1 MGSKSDNIEIMMNDE
16 VDELIEEP
24 FQSLKKRYQ
33 NKSEES
39 IKGSDFVFGLL
50 IYCIINVI
58 K

>member
-1 MGSKSDNIEIMMNDE
+1 MDSKSDNMEIMMNDE

-39 IKGSDFVFGLL
+39 VKGSNFVFDLL

>member
-1 MGSKSDNIEIMMNDE
+1 MDSKSDNIEIMINDE

-39 IKGSDFVFGLL
+39 IKGSDFVFDLL

>member
-1 MGSKSDNIEIMMNDE
+1 MDSKSDNMEIMMNDE

-39 IKGSDFVFGLL
+39 IKGSNFVFDLL

>member
-1 MGSKSDNIEIMMNDE
+1 MMNDE
-16 VDELIEEP
+16 VDELVEEP

-50 IYCIINVI
+50 IYCIIKVI

>member
-1 MGSKSDNIEIMMNDE
+1 MDSKSDNMEIMMNDE

-39 IKGSDFVFGLL
+39 IKGSNFVFDLL
-50 IYCIINVI
+50 IYCIVNVI

>member
-1 MGSKSDNIEIMMNDE
+1 MDSKSDNMETMMNDE

-39 IKGSDFVFGLL
+39 IKGSNFVFDLL

>member
-1 MGSKSDNIEIMMNDE
+1 MMNDE

-39 IKGSDFVFGLL
+39 IKGSDFVFDLL

>member
-1 MGSKSDNIEIMMNDE
+1 MDSKSDNIEIIMNDE

-33 NKSEES
+33 NKLEES
-39 IKGSDFVFGLL
+39 IKGSDFVFDLL

>member
-1 MGSKSDNIEIMMNDE
+1 MDSKSDNIEIMMNDE

-39 IKGSDFVFGLL
+39 IKGSDFVFDLL